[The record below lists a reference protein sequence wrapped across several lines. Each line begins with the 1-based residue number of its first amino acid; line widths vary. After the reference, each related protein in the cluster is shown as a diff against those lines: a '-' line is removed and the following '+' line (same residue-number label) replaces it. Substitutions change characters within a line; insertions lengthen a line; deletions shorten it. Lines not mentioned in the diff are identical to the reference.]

1 VKKLTANTNTT
12 SIMTVDLIEIN
23 YIFVAKSCVGVN
35 SQNAV
40 FLKKVWRF

>member
-1 VKKLTANTNTT
+1 
-12 SIMTVDLIEIN
+12 MTVDLIEIN
-23 YIFVAKSCVGVN
+23 YIFVAKSYVDMN